1 MYSFGFQH
9 AFQRG
14 MEASDNVFLDKVGTI
29 VARIPSILLSFRQC
43 FASAKVVI
51 KQMIEVL
58 APSGLMRAAPDG
70 KILF

>member
-1 MYSFGFQH
+1 LWS
-9 AFQRG
+9 
-14 MEASDNVFLDKVGTI
+14 
-29 VARIPSILLSFRQC
+29 RIQSVLLSFIQC

-51 KQMIEVL
+51 KKMIEVL